1 MTNFPKFTDI
11 FLYHIIFFFLNKKA
25 FKMIQIN
32 KIIAYLYIKLSDQLI
47 LYFNFKI
54 FVKIKK
60 ILMKTNFFRNT
71 YRIKK

>member
-1 MTNFPKFTDI
+1 M
-11 FLYHIIFFFLNKKA
+11 NKKA